1 MCQMLARNEAFPME
15 NESLESRVARIEA
28 DVSQINIRVGNMET
42 DLRGLRTSMDHK
54 FESLEAKFDGKIDG
68 LEAKF
73 DRKIDGLE
81 AKFASRLDAMD
92 TRFCGQLTAM
102 DARFEKKLDTLSK
115 RGFALVLTLFSVG
128 ATLGAVILGVL
139 LHGGH

>member
-54 FESLEAKFDGKIDG
+54 FESLEAKFD
-68 LEAKF
+68 
-73 DRKIDGLE
+73 RKIDGLE

-102 DARFEKKLDTLSK
+102 DARFGKKLDTLSK

>member
-1 MCQMLARNEAFPME
+1 ME

-54 FESLEAKFDGKIDG
+54 FESLEAKFDG
-68 LEAKF
+68 
-73 DRKIDGLE
+73 KIDGLE